1 MPAFL
6 HLTTVVLFV
15 LAIGLAL
22 FLTVI
27 LIRQHLKRLTAAAH
41 FGVIH
46 GMADGVIVVNPGGDV
61 IEVNAAA
68 AQIIETPI
76 EAIKNKPIRTVF
88 TALRDLPPHT
98 KEYAFSWTSR
108 IDSDVRW
115 YDARYSLVDPD
126 NPVKST
132 AVIVIRDVTERV
144 QTSRRELELSR
155 DRSRAALLHE
165 FVTNISHDLF
175 TPLSSIKLSGYLLQ
189 RMLDNLAPASGNGSV
204 SSDTVRMMRE
214 RLILVETQTMQIE
227 RIVRDMIDMVKL
239 DSRDDF
245 ALHVHSLNNLVDH
258 SVTPYRLIAAEKKQQ
273 IVVAQCPDLPPV
285 LADRDRVERVIQIVL
300 QNAIDYSLNGMQI
313 FVSTLV
319 YRDCATIEVSD
330 SGLGIARHD
339 LPHIFEPFFRG
350 DSARASEGHGSGL
363 SLAIARK
370 IITHHGGSIEIESKE
385 GMGTTVRILLPTAQP
400 ELLAK
405 GHASNHALT
414 LPRAPDAWMRS
425 RMELVT
431 RPSIEK
437 PNSRHDLASSS

>member
-6 HLTTVVLFV
+6 HLTAAILFV
-15 LAIGLAL
+15 FAIAILL
-22 FLTVI
+22 VLTVI
-27 LIRQHLKRLTAAAH
+27 LIRQHLKRVVTAAR
-41 FGVIH
+41 FDVIH
-46 GMADGVIVVNPGGDV
+46 GMADGVIVVDCDGSV

-68 AQIIETPI
+68 AHIIETPI
-76 EAIKNKPIRTVF
+76 EAIKSKPIRTVF

-108 IDSDVRW
+108 FGSDVRW
-115 YDARYSLVDPD
+115 YDARYSLVDAD
-126 NPVKST
+126 NPLTSD

-144 QTSRRELELSR
+144 QTSRRELEVSR

-189 RMLDNLAPASGNGSV
+189 RMLDSLPPATGNGSV
-204 SSDTVRMMRE
+204 SNNTVRMMRD
-214 RLILVETQTMQIE
+214 RLGLVETQTIQIE
-227 RIVRDMIDMVKL
+227 RILRDMIDMVKL

-258 SVTPYRLIAAEKKQQ
+258 SVTPYRSIAAEKKQQ
-273 IVVAQCPDLPPV
+273 IIVTQRPDLPPV
-285 LADRDRVERVIQIVL
+285 VADWDRVERVIQIVL

-313 FVSTLV
+313 NVTTLV
-319 YRDCATIEVSD
+319 YRDCATIQVSD
-330 SGLGIARHD
+330 SGLGISQQD

-400 ELLAK
+400 ELLVK
-405 GHASNHALT
+405 GHASHHALT
-414 LPRAPDAWMRS
+414 LPRVPDAWVRS

-431 RPSIEK
+431 RP
-437 PNSRHDLASSS
+437 PHRDLASSS